1 MENTRL
7 GSNGMMDAQMPTKFL
22 FNVTK
27 QSRHYMMHTKFLLH
41 IQNKNKRKKKKNLIN
56 LTKDIFTAK
65 KLELYFH
72 IRD

>member
-41 IQNKNKRKKKKNLIN
+41 IQNKNKRKKEKISLI
-56 LTKDIFTAK
+56 
-65 KLELYFH
+65 
-72 IRD
+72 